1 MANTLTFE
9 LFCQQ
14 FRDEEVCIQALFSSR
29 WPNGFCCPH
38 CAHRHFY
45 LICSRKLPLYEC
57 RSCHVQTSL
66 IAGTIME
73 GSRTPLSRWF
83 QALFLHSD
91 PQGLSATRLASI
103 INTTYKTAWLICHKI
118 RHAMTSED
126 SRTLLT
132 GLVRVNWGVYGRPYN
147 PTIYR
152 HPQEHPLLA
161 GASIGSDNRMVQL
174 KIKQVPNEHLV
185 YDRITPWGS
194 RIFTNQHVDPVNSD
208 IIIVIQKF
216 SRHRYRPL
224 IQICERASQWI
235 NDTFQGI
242 GAKHLQSYL
251 DQFCY
256 GFNITQRN
264 NHCSFETLLSHCA
277 STRTIKY
284 PMLVNRDNP
293 SSQNKNNFIEVMRK
307 VS

>member
-1 MANTLTFE
+1 MTNTLTFE

-29 WPNGFCCPH
+29 WPDGFCCPR

-45 LICSRKLPLYEC
+45 SIRSRKLPLYEC

-73 GSRTPLSRWF
+73 GSRTPLRSWF

-103 INTTYKTAWLICHKI
+103 ISTTYKTAWLICHKI
-118 RHAMTSED
+118 RHAMSNAE

-132 GLVRVNWGVYGRPYN
+132 GLVRVNWGVYGKPYN

-161 GASIGSDNRMVQL
+161 GASIDSDNRFLQL

-194 RIFTNQHVDPVNSD
+194 RVFSSQYIDPATSD
-208 IIIVIQKF
+208 TIIVTQKF
-216 SRHRYRPL
+216 SRHRFRPL
-224 IQICERASQWI
+224 IQICESASQWI
-235 NDTFQGI
+235 NNTFHGI

-256 GFNITQRN
+256 SFNISQRN
-264 NHCSFETLLSHCA
+264 NNSFETLLSQCT

-284 PMLVNRDNP
+284 PMLINRDNP
-293 SSQNKNNFIEVMRK
+293 SSQNKNDFNDLLRK
-307 VS
+307 AS